1 MTGTLRVHVCVCQS
15 VSVCGEVCVSVV
27 GRWVSG
33 CQLGSFL
40 LRFSPCNVHL
50 ILFMLT
56 IAGTNTHENTG
67 QEKETE
73 IMRMRQRNADCIT
86 NSFPQVSPP

>member
-1 MTGTLRVHVCVCQS
+1 M
-15 VSVCGEVCVSVV
+15 CVSVV

-33 CQLGSFL
+33 CQLVLFL
-40 LRFSPCNVHL
+40 LPFCPCNVHL

-56 IAGTNTHENTG
+56 IAGTNTHGNTG
-67 QEKETE
+67 REKETE
-73 IMRMRQRNADCIT
+73 IMRKRPRNDDCIT